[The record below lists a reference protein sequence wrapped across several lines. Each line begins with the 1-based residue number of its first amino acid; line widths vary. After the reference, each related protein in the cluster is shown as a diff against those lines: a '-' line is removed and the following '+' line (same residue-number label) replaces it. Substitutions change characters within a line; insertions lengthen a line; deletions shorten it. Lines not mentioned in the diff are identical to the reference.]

1 MDDRSDLTLYE
12 NTGKQSSPKDKI
24 SNTVKFCDSTRFKG
38 EEDGSKYP
46 NIVIFSQTIL
56 ILNDLNYMF

>member
-24 SNTVKFCDSTRFKG
+24 SNTVKFCDSTRFKE

-46 NIVIFSQTIL
+46 NIV
-56 ILNDLNYMF
+56 

>member
-46 NIVIFSQTIL
+46 NIVQSSKM
-56 ILNDLNYMF
+56 NDKSSFD